1 MNRAESIDHAARME
15 GLKDYQIQFCI
26 ETDQKV
32 GFAGKDVLEIGGH
45 LPENFALGT
54 LGARSWTALEDMSYW
69 PEGTSF
75 PIDFHSFEDAARSD
89 RPYRIL
95 DGKIENLPAEF
106 HQRFDLIVSV
116 AAFQHIHML
125 PSALDT
131 MYQALRPNGRLFAS
145 FGPVW
150 SAPQGHILPII
161 TDALGR
167 NFSFGQSPLPNW
179 GHLYLSSSE
188 AYLELC
194 KKMDRPTASRIVFQ
208 IYTSSRVNRF
218 FIEDYIQFARL
229 SLFATHGGLNNIQGS
244 GLIPLPPERQ
254 SQLEA
259 LYPGRKR
266 FDIRNLSF
274 DMTRIG

>member
-15 GLKDYQIQFCI
+15 GLKEYQTQFCI
-26 ETDQKV
+26 DADQKI
-32 GFAGKDVLEIGGH
+32 GFSGKDVLEIGGH
-45 LPENFALGT
+45 LPERFVLGA
-54 LGARSWTALEDMSYW
+54 LGARSWTALEDMTYW
-69 PEGTSF
+69 PEGMNF
-75 PIDFHSFEDAARSD
+75 PIDFHSFTDAALSEQ
-89 RPYRIL
+89 PYRIL
-95 DGKIENLPAEF
+95 NGKIEELPTAF
-106 HQRFDLIVSV
+106 HRRFDLIVSI

-131 MYQALRPNGRLFAS
+131 MFHALRPNGRLLAF

-150 SAPQGHILPII
+150 SAPQGHILSGI

-167 NFSFGQSPLPNW
+167 DFNFGQSPLPDW

-194 KKMDRPTASRIVFQ
+194 KKMDRPTAARIVFQ

-218 FIEDYIQFARL
+218 FVEDYIQFARL
-229 SLFATHGGLNNIQGS
+229 SLFASHGGLNNIYGA

-266 FDIRNLSF
+266 FDITNLIF
-274 DMTRIG
+274 DMTRRE